1 MKRLTNAVHSFLR
14 AGVPRRTA
22 VAAAST
28 VGAMGS
34 FTTLALAYRE
44 PLNRCRCDATT
55 SERVEDDADE
65 PEEPRDEARTKA
77 KTKKKKSKSPF
88 RAHCPKCRK
97 RTNAGV
103 ALSFLFSPL
112 YVAIASGITAAAAP
126 PPARGRCVW
135 RAGSPRTRAP
145 DSPPLRARRQ
155 IGIHT
160 RVAYSHRPSRAPR
173 LAVAPESSPRA
184 LSFPRAFFP
193 SPRRRRGQEKMGR

>member
-1 MKRLTNAVHSFLR
+1 MKRLTNLHSFLR

-112 YVAIASGITAAAAP
+112 YVAIASGITAAAAHAAGARSLRL
-126 PPARGRCVW
+126 ARGL
-135 RAGSPRTRAP
+135 AA
-145 DSPPLRARRQ
+145 DARARF
-155 IGIHT
+155 T
-160 RVAYSHRPSRAPR
+160 TTSRA
-173 LAVAPESSPRA
+173 
-184 LSFPRAFFP
+184 
-193 SPRRRRGQEKMGR
+193 

>member
-1 MKRLTNAVHSFLR
+1 MKRLTNTCHSFLR

-55 SERVEDDADE
+55 SEPVEDDADE

-77 KTKKKKSKSPF
+77 KTKKKQSKSPF

-112 YVAIASGITAAAAP
+112 YVAVASGITAAAAHAAGARSLRL
-126 PPARGRCVW
+126 ARGL
-135 RAGSPRTRAP
+135 AA
-145 DSPPLRARRQ
+145 DARARF
-155 IGIHT
+155 T
-160 RVAYSHRPSRAPR
+160 TTSRA
-173 LAVAPESSPRA
+173 
-184 LSFPRAFFP
+184 
-193 SPRRRRGQEKMGR
+193 

>member
-1 MKRLTNAVHSFLR
+1 MKRLTNTCHSFLR

-55 SERVEDDADE
+55 SEPVEDDADE
-65 PEEPRDEARTKA
+65 PDEPRAEARTK
-77 KTKKKKSKSPF
+77 TKKKQSKSPF

-112 YVAIASGITAAAAP
+112 YVAIASGITAAAAHAAGARSLRL
-126 PPARGRCVW
+126 ARGL
-135 RAGSPRTRAP
+135 AA
-145 DSPPLRARRQ
+145 DARARF
-155 IGIHT
+155 T
-160 RVAYSHRPSRAPR
+160 TASRA
-173 LAVAPESSPRA
+173 
-184 LSFPRAFFP
+184 
-193 SPRRRRGQEKMGR
+193 

>member
-1 MKRLTNAVHSFLR
+1 MAAVACVCAAAIVGTSSRASRVDRAPVPRPNSLRDAPMKRLTNTVHSFLR

-65 PEEPRDEARTKA
+65 PEEPRDEARKT
-77 KTKKKKSKSPF
+77 KTKKKQSKSPF

-112 YVAIASGITAAAAP
+112 YVAIASGITAAAAHAAGARSLRL
-126 PPARGRCVW
+126 ARGL
-135 RAGSPRTRAP
+135 AA
-145 DSPPLRARRQ
+145 DARARF
-155 IGIHT
+155 T
-160 RVAYSHRPSRAPR
+160 TTSRA
-173 LAVAPESSPRA
+173 
-184 LSFPRAFFP
+184 
-193 SPRRRRGQEKMGR
+193 